1 MGAHHRLD
9 VHPLPGP
16 DTLNVKCWGRY
27 GPERLEPT
35 PGTATEW
42 LDAGCDVYA
51 YFNND
56 WHGQAV
62 KDAIDLREALT
73 G

>member
-1 MGAHHRLD
+1 M
-9 VHPLPGP
+9 
-16 DTLNVKCWGRY
+16 KCWGRY